1 MWIEPLRIAHQPVR
15 PLHRQEIGLFEE
27 IEELVA
33 RPLGIGEAFVLGI
46 GLGDRLHLLAGHALD
61 RIGPQ
66 VEISLAQARLQFERA
81 LGIAQ
86 PIVRDLPD
94 GFHHVGNLGI
104 LIVAAAFFARLE
116 VGGQSLAAL
125 FDNAGDV
132 AGELLHVG
140 GAAFGRF

>member
-1 MWIEPLRIAHQPVR
+1 VWIEPLRVAHQPVR
-15 PLHRQEIGLFEE
+15 PLHRQEIGLLEE

-33 RPLGIGEAFVLGI
+33 RPLGIGEAFVLGV
-46 GLGDRLHLLAGHALD
+46 GRGDRLHLLAGHALD

-86 PIVRDLPD
+86 PIIRNLAD
-94 GFHHVGNLGI
+94 GFHHVGDLGI
-104 LIVAAAFFARLE
+104 LIVAAALFARLE
-116 VGGQSLAAL
+116 VGGQRLAAL
-125 FDNAGDV
+125 FDHAGDV

-140 GAAFGRF
+140 GAALDRF